1 MDRQDIL
8 SILTGVVIVLVIA
21 LVVKPALYGG
31 PGGGDTPGALPTPAP
46 AVTDPDPTLLPAGK
60 EIVREFRWTAI
71 DGGVQ
76 TATLEIPSSLFDRER
91 ETPRLP
97 DHASW
102 GRYALSEDERPY
114 LEDLVRQI
122 ASPRFNTPDEDYWRV
137 MDVLFFVQQLPYSSD
152 DTPASYTG
160 GAVPAHALHVAD
172 GVEYPKYPVETLV
185 DGKGDCEDS
194 SILAAALLSLMDYDV
209 VLLGY
214 SDHMAVGVQMTDFG
228 PYYAGYTPKYYDF
241 GGKRYYY
248 VETTNYIQLPRTQ
261 PGNIDRWGK
270 PFPVGDTTDGSIT
283 SVKSETPTVI
293 PLHYIV
299 RPARHTVRPADPLP
313 GGEGWW

>member
-8 SILTGVVIVLVIA
+8 SVLVGVVIVLVVA
-21 LVVKPALYGG
+21 LVVKPALSGG
-31 PGGGDTPGALPTPAP
+31 PGDDSTPGALPTPAP
-46 AVTDPDPTLLPAGK
+46 VVTTPALTPDPAGK
-60 EIVREFRWTAI
+60 EIIREFRWTAI

-91 ETPRLP
+91 KTPRMA
-97 DHASW
+97 DHSAW

-114 LEDLVRQI
+114 LEALARQI

-152 DTPASYTG
+152 DAPASYTG
-160 GAVPAHALHVAD
+160 GAVPAQAIHTPG

-185 DGKGDCEDS
+185 DGEGDCEDS
-194 SILAAALLSLMDYDV
+194 SILAASLLTFMGYDT

-214 SDHMAVGVQMTDFG
+214 SDHMAVGVQMTGNG
-228 PYYAGYTPKYYDF
+228 PYYADYTPRSYDF

-248 VETTNYIQLPRTQ
+248 VETTNYLPLPRTN

-270 PFPVGDTTDGSIT
+270 PFPVGDVTHGSIS
-283 SVKSETPTVI
+283 SVRSETPTII
-293 PLHYIV
+293 PLRYIV
-299 RPARHTVRPADPLP
+299 RPTHYTVRPVDPLP
-313 GGEGWW
+313 GGEGLW